1 MKDMTASIIILNG
14 TSSAGKS
21 SLART
26 FQAQSEHQWVRLSID
41 DCFRAFP
48 AGANLNTVPYERL
61 RRVFYQNI
69 ALWASEGFDLIVDTV
84 FEEPG
89 CLRKALRLLQ
99 PYQVWLV
106 GLHCPLDELERR
118 EAVRGNRPLGLARSQ
133 FQIVHS
139 YCAYDLE
146 LNSHSSEVEDNANAI
161 EARLQQPGQVFSQLL
176 TDLHEAPLITRRA
189 G

>member
-89 CLRKALRLLQ
+89 CLCKALRLLQ

-133 FQIVHS
+133 FQTVHS
-139 YCAYDLE
+139 YCGYDLE
-146 LNSHSSEVEDNANAI
+146 LNLSLIHISE
-161 EARLQQPGQVFSQLL
+161 P
-176 TDLHEAPLITRRA
+176 TRPY
-189 G
+189 